1 VDIHGPALQ
10 SLLRS
15 ARKQIRARMQALR
28 AAIPPASRAR
38 RCDEIITRLRA
49 LPEVQRARSI
59 ALFVPMEDRAEIDL
73 RPLGAEWSAEGRDI
87 LYPRLSEMVPGPG
100 QAPSMNGE
108 LARAALDDLVASGA
122 GFLEPPPSASAA
134 SRGEVDVV
142 VVPAL
147 AVSGTGH
154 RLGYGAGFY
163 DRILPAYCPPAVAVV
178 VAFDF
183 QLLGELPVF
192 EWDFACNIVVTDE
205 RTLRVDPPPRSG

>member
-1 VDIHGPALQ
+1 VDIEGPALQ

-38 RCDEIITRLRA
+38 RNEAIMMRLRG
-49 LPEVQRARSI
+49 LPEMQRARSI
-59 ALFVPMEDRAEIDL
+59 ALFVPMEGKGEIDL
-73 RPLGAEWSAEGRDI
+73 RPLGAEWNAEGRDI
-87 LYPRLSEMVPGPG
+87 LYPRLSEIVPAPG
-100 QAPSMNGE
+100 QAPSLNGE
-108 LARAALDDLVASGA
+108 LARAHLDELVASAA
-122 GFLEPPPSASAA
+122 GFLEPPPSARAA
-134 SRGEVDVV
+134 GRGEVDVI

-163 DRILPAYCPPAVAVV
+163 DRVLPEYCPPALAVT

-192 EWDFACNIVVTDE
+192 EWDFACDVVVTDE
-205 RTLRVDPPPRSG
+205 RTLRIDSPARGG